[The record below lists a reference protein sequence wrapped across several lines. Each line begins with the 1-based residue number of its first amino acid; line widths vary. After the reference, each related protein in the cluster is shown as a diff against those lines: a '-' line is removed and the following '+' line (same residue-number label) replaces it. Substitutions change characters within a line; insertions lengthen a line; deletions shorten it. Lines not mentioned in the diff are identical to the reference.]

1 MRTAVDSNVFVAL
14 WSEDGVLN
22 RRAESF
28 LDSSAA
34 LGRLVICPAVYC
46 ELTAAPGR
54 DQEFVTRFLHDT
66 SVEVD
71 WDLDESIWRMAAQAF
86 RAYAARR
93 RKQSD
98 PGPRRIL
105 ADFLIGAHAVRRAK
119 RLLTLDAKIYRTS
132 FPRLSIVTF

>member
-1 MRTAVDSNVFVAL
+1 MKTAVDSNVFVAL

-28 LDSSAA
+28 LDASAA

-46 ELTAAPGR
+46 ELAASPGR
-54 DQEFVTRFLHDT
+54 DQEFVTRFLRDT

-71 WDLDESIWRMAAQAF
+71 WDLDEPIWRVAAEAF
-86 RAYAARR
+86 RAYAIRR

-105 ADFLIGAHAVRRAK
+105 ADFLIGAHAVGRAN
-119 RLLTLDAKIYRTS
+119 RLLTLDARIYRAS
-132 FPRLSIVTF
+132 FPKLNLITF